1 MRVLSHSIPL
11 YRRPFVRIVLTS
23 LWLGLLSLP
32 LMVELEAPYFGLER
46 PLIVTGVVA
55 ALGLMQW
62 FASQWGRASP
72 VWADR
77 LVEAGGTTMRGVAQR
92 IDRRLLY
99 ALALA
104 AAVLVPLAL
113 NRYYIDV
120 LTQVGIYA
128 TLALGLNIVVGLAGL
143 LNLGYIAFYAVGAYA
158 YGLLATR
165 VDLSFWQV
173 LPLGGVLAAVFG
185 VLLGFPALRLRGDYL
200 AIVTLGFGEMIRIVL
215 NNWDSLTGGPNGI
228 IGIARPS
235 LFGFIFSH
243 PIHYYY
249 LILAVVLLTIFAV
262 NRLNQSRLGRAWTAM
277 RDDEVAA
284 EATGIDLV
292 KTKLLAF
299 GLGATWAGLAGV
311 FFASKMTFISPES
324 FTFFESVL
332 VLCMV
337 VLGGM
342 GSIPGVILG
351 AAMLLILPEM
361 MRQFALYRMLVFGAA
376 MVGMMV
382 MRPKGLLTARR
393 RTIPLWRKGSSRAAV
408 VSGPQASSI
417 GAWQVDVSVQ
427 PPRESRMTLL
437 ETHKL
442 SVDFGGLRALD
453 MVDLSVTAGE
463 IVSLIGPNGAGK
475 TTFFNCVTGLFTPSS
490 GEVCYRGDN
499 LIGLRPHQVAAK
511 GVSRTFQNIRLF
523 QDMTVIEN
531 VMVGGHCRMRAGVI
545 GAIIRPRGVTQE
557 EEELVSKA
565 DELLR
570 FVGLTDKS
578 DLWASQL
585 PYGDQRRLEI
595 ARAMASEPTLLL
607 LDEPAAGMNPQET
620 NALMNLIYAIR
631 TRGITV
637 LLIEHH
643 MKLVMGIS
651 ERIVVLDHGVKI
663 ADGTPEEIRAD
674 ARVIGAYLGKESL
687 RA

>member
-1 MRVLSHSIPL
+1 M
-11 YRRPFVRIVLTS
+11 
-23 LWLGLLSLP
+23 
-32 LMVELEAPYFGLER
+32 
-46 PLIVTGVVA
+46 
-55 ALGLMQW
+55 
-62 FASQWGRASP
+62 
-72 VWADR
+72 DR
-77 LVEAGGTTMRGVAQR
+77 LVETGGATVHHLTQR
-92 IDRRLLY
+92 IDRRILY
-99 ALALA
+99 ALTLA
-104 AAVLVPLAL
+104 AAVAIPLGL

-120 LTQVGIYA
+120 LTQVGIYV

-143 LNLGYIAFYAVGAYA
+143 LNLGFIAFYAVGAYA

-173 LPLGGVLAAVFG
+173 LPFGAALAAIFG
-185 VLLGFPALRLRGDYL
+185 VLLATPALRLRGDYL

-228 IGIARPS
+228 IGIARPR
-235 LFGFIFSH
+235 LFGFTFSH

-249 LILAVVLLTIFAV
+249 LILAIVVLTIFV
-262 NRLNQSRLGRAWTAM
+262 VDRLNQSRLGRAWTAM

-284 EATGIDLV
+284 EAMGIDLV

-337 VLGGM
+337 VLGGI

-382 MRPKGLLTARR
+382 MRPKGLLAARR
-393 RTIPLWRKGSSRAAV
+393 RAVPLWHKECARAAV
-408 VSGPQASSI
+408 TGGFQAPSTELRTGPSSI
-417 GAWQVDVSVQ
+417 I
-427 PPRESRMTLL
+427 LL
-437 ETHKL
+437 ETRKL

-453 MVDLSVTAGE
+453 MVDLSVKAGE
-463 IVSLIGPNGAGK
+463 IISLIGPNGAGK
-475 TTFFNCVTGLFTPSS
+475 TTFFNCVTGLFAPTS
-490 GEVCYRGDN
+490 GEVCYRGES
-499 LIGLRPHQVAAK
+499 LVGLRPSQVAGK
-511 GVSRTFQNIRLF
+511 GVTRTFQNIRLF
-523 QDMTVIEN
+523 QDMTVLEN
-531 VMVGGHCRMRAGVI
+531 VMVGGHCRMHASVVGAVFRPKSVI
-545 GAIIRPRGVTQE
+545 E
-557 EEELVSKA
+557 EEGHLTAKA
-565 DELLR
+565 VELLQ
-570 FVGLTDKS
+570 FVGLEEKA

-595 ARAMASEPTLLL
+595 ARAMASDPALLL

-620 NALMNLIYAIR
+620 NALMELIYSIR
-631 TRGITV
+631 ARDMTV

-643 MKLVMGIS
+643 MKMVMSIS

-663 ADGTPEEIRAD
+663 AEGTPDAIRTD
-674 ARVIGAYLGKESL
+674 SRVIGAYLGKESGH
-687 RA
+687 A